1 MRILYLAGETLQIAA
16 VPFTLDKM
24 GHQVGIYPYPVEHID
39 RDAKLQEE
47 FEEFIRSNVL
57 DLVISNTFCAW
68 AAECTHRFEIKYA
81 VYGMDSP
88 QYRIWQVKQAQY
100 DNVFLFHF
108 DSRECEV
115 LRANGY
121 QNVTYLPLAAR
132 NKDSLV
138 ITDDEIR
145 KYEAD
150 ISFVGSVYTS
160 NAFDELSST
169 FPQHITDRIADI
181 LEESTFLWDGVDRV
195 TDKLQEETDSYWD
208 KLYEMFR
215 RMDNGVELDIPKT
228 YLLKNF
234 LIDRK
239 LTNIE
244 RNMILE
250 LLAENY
256 DLKLY
261 TREGERV
268 STKIKRYGEV
278 DSGTDA
284 MKVFYSSKINLN
296 LTLRSIETGLPLRI
310 FDIMSVGGFVLT
322 DYREDAAEL
331 FEEDKEIVMYR
342 SPEEMLD
349 KIDYYLAHE
358 KERIEIGVNAYRRV
372 KKEYSYEAQLQK
384 ILKKLQKN

>member
-1 MRILYLAGETLQIAA
+1 
-16 VPFTLDKM
+16 
-24 GHQVGIYPYPVEHID
+24 
-39 RDAKLQEE
+39 
-47 FEEFIRSNVL
+47 
-57 DLVISNTFCAW
+57 
-68 AAECTHRFEIKYA
+68 
-81 VYGMDSP
+81 
-88 QYRIWQVKQAQY
+88 
-100 DNVFLFHF
+100 
-108 DSRECEV
+108 
-115 LRANGY
+115 
-121 QNVTYLPLAAR
+121 
-132 NKDSLV
+132 
-138 ITDDEIR
+138 
-145 KYEAD
+145 
-150 ISFVGSVYTS
+150 
-160 NAFDELSST
+160 
-169 FPQHITDRIADI
+169 
-181 LEESTFLWDGVDRV
+181 
-195 TDKLQEETDSYWD
+195 
-208 KLYEMFR
+208 
-215 RMDNGVELDIPKT
+215 
-228 YLLKNF
+228 
-234 LIDRK
+234 
-239 LTNIE
+239 
-244 RNMILE
+244 MILE

-322 DYREDAAEL
+322 DYREDAEEL

>member
-1 MRILYLAGETLQIAA
+1 MSIFRGKDNFLAIFIISASKVQNWNHT
-16 VPFTLDKM
+16 
-24 GHQVGIYPYPVEHID
+24 IY
-39 RDAKLQEE
+39 
-47 FEEFIRSNVL
+47 
-57 DLVISNTFCAW
+57 
-68 AAECTHRFEIKYA
+68 
-81 VYGMDSP
+81 
-88 QYRIWQVKQAQY
+88 
-100 DNVFLFHF
+100 NVFLFHF

-138 ITDDEIR
+138 ITDDDIR
-145 KYEAD
+145 RYEAD

-181 LEESTFLWDGVDRV
+181 LEESAFLWDGVDRV
-195 TDKLQEETDSYWD
+195 TAKLQEETDSYWD

-228 YLLKNF
+228 YLLKHF

-349 KIDYYLAHE
+349 KIDYYLVHE

-384 ILKKLQKN
+384 ILKKIQKN